1 MQKINSIIINAF
13 KFTYN
18 FTNKAIFNNNNIY
31 SKSSFLNIQKNLF
44 VEKTILENKI
54 KSKINCEN
62 LEVVDISGNCG
73 TSFCVKIKSP
83 DFKGK
88 TMIMQ
93 HRMVNEALKDE
104 IKDIH
109 ALQIKSEASK

>member
-1 MQKINSIIINAF
+1 MIN
-13 KFTYN
+13 KT
-18 FTNKAIFNNNNIY
+18 KHIFNRNLANITKTL
-31 SKSSFLNIQKNLF
+31 SKNECSLINFKKNFF
-44 VEKTILENKI
+44 VEKAIIENKI
-54 KSKINCEN
+54 KTKINCEN

-73 TSFCVKIKSP
+73 TSFSVKIISP

-88 TMIMQ
+88 PMIMQ

-104 IKDIH
+104 LKEIH

>member
-1 MQKINSIIINAF
+1 MINNRLTIKNTLGNINHIL
-13 KFTYN
+13 KKTLLN
-18 FTNKAIFNNNNIY
+18 TNNFNNKSLINI
-31 SKSSFLNIQKNLF
+31 NKNFF

-54 KSKINCEN
+54 KTKINCED

-73 TSFCVKIKSP
+73 TSFSVKIKSP

-88 TMIMQ
+88 SIIMQ
-93 HRMVNEALKDE
+93 HRMINEVLKDE
-104 IKDIH
+104 LKEIH

>member
-1 MQKINSIIINAF
+1 MI
-13 KFTYN
+13 
-18 FTNKAIFNNNNIY
+18 NNIKFISNRSIASLTKTLSRSDL
-31 SKSSFLNIQKNLF
+31 SKNSFITFKKNFF
-44 VEKTILENKI
+44 VEKAILENKI
-54 KSKINCEN
+54 KTKINCEN

-73 TSFCVKIKSP
+73 TSFSIKIKSP

-88 TMIMQ
+88 PMIMQ

-104 IKDIH
+104 LKEIH